1 MAGGSGDAP
10 LVLIAA
16 GGTGGHLFPAEAL
29 ANALARRGVVVDLAT
44 DERAARYAGHFPA
57 RQLHVLPADTMR
69 GRSPVALAKTALALG
84 TGLVK
89 GLALVRRLKPAA
101 IIGFG
106 GYPTVPPLLAGTL
119 SGRPTL
125 IHEANGVMGRANRL
139 LAPRVTAIALGYPD
153 AVAGDAALN
162 AKAHHTGNPVRPAVQ
177 AAARVPFEPPA
188 PGGAFR
194 LLVFGGSQGA
204 RIMSEIVPPAVE
216 KLSPALRTRLRIT
229 QQCRTEDM
237 AAARATYDRLGVSA
251 ELAPFFD
258 DLPARMALA
267 HLVVARSGASTVA
280 ELGVIG
286 RPSVL
291 VPLPGA
297 LDQDQLVNAT
307 ALARAGGALLMP
319 QAEFTP
325 ETFAAELV
333 RLMDDPA
340 ALETVAQAAHGMG
353 RADADERLAELVL
366 RIAKIDV

>member
-1 MAGGSGDAP
+1 MAVGSGDAP

-29 ANALARRGVVVDLAT
+29 ANALSRRGVVVDLAT

-153 AVAGDAALN
+153 AVAGDAVLK

-177 AAARVPFEPPA
+177 AAARLPFELPA
-188 PGGAFR
+188 PDGEFR

-204 RIMSEIVPPAVE
+204 RIMSEIVPPAVAR
-216 KLSPALRTRLRIT
+216 LAPALRARLRIV
-229 QQCRTEDM
+229 QQCRAEDIDEVR
-237 AAARATYDRLGVSA
+237 AAYGALGVAA
-251 ELAPFFD
+251 ELAPFFA
-258 DLPARMALA
+258 DLPARMAEA
-267 HLVVARSGASTVA
+267 HLVIGRSGASTVA
-280 ELGVIG
+280 ELSVIG

-291 VPLPGA
+291 VPLPNA
-297 LDQDQLVNAT
+297 LDQDQLANAM
-307 ALARAGGALLMP
+307 ALAKAGGALLLP
-319 QAEFTP
+319 QVDFTP
-325 ETFAAELV
+325 ERFASEFSRFAAAPETLAAMASAAK
-333 RLMDDPA
+333 RL
-340 ALETVAQAAHGMG
+340 G
-353 RADADERLAELVL
+353 RADAAERLADFVL
-366 RIAKIDV
+366 DLTRRTG

>member
-1 MAGGSGDAP
+1 MAVGAGDAP

-29 ANALARRGVVVDLAT
+29 ANALSRHGVVVDLAT

-69 GRSPVALAKTALALG
+69 GRSPVALARTALALG

-153 AVAGDAALN
+153 AVAGDAALK

-177 AAARVPFEPPA
+177 AAARLPFELPA
-188 PGGAFR
+188 PDGEFR

-216 KLSPALRTRLRIT
+216 KLPPELRARLRIT
-229 QQCRTEDM
+229 QQCRPEDI
-237 AAARATYDRLGVSA
+237 ADVRAVYDRHGVRA

-280 ELGVIG
+280 ELSVIG

-307 ALARAGGALLMP
+307 SLARAGGALLMP

-325 ETFAAELV
+325 AHFAAELA
-333 RLMDDPA
+333 RLMNEPA
-340 ALETVAQAAHGMG
+340 ALEAMARTARDTG
-353 RADADERLAELVL
+353 RADADERLADLVL

>member
-10 LVLIAA
+10 LVLLAA

-29 ANALARRGVVVDLAT
+29 ANALSRRGIVVDLAT

-101 IIGFG
+101 IVGFG
-106 GYPTVPPLLAGTL
+106 GYPTVPPLLAGAFA
-119 SGRPTL
+119 GRPTL

-153 AVAGDAALN
+153 AVAGNAALA

-188 PGGAFR
+188 TDGAFR

-216 KLSPALRTRLRIT
+216 KLAPELLARLHLT
-229 QQCRTEDM
+229 QQCRPEDIE
-237 AAARATYDRLGVSA
+237 ATRVVYDRLGVAA

-280 ELGVIG
+280 ELSVIG

-307 ALARAGGALLMP
+307 ALARAGGAALMP

-325 ETFAAELV
+325 ERFAAELA
-333 RLMDDPA
+333 RLMGDPA
-340 ALETVAQAAHGMG
+340 GLTAMAQAAHATG
-353 RADADERLAELVL
+353 RADADQRLADLVL

>member
-1 MAGGSGDAP
+1 MANQSGEAP
-10 LVLIAA
+10 LILIAA

-29 ANALARRGVVVDLAT
+29 ATALTRRGVVVDLAT

-57 RQLHVLPADTMR
+57 RALHVLPADTMR

-84 TGLVK
+84 TGLAK

-106 GYPTVPPLLAGTL
+106 GYPTVPPVLAGAL
-119 SGRPTL
+119 AGRPTL

-153 AVAGDAALN
+153 AVAGDASLA
-162 AKAHHTGNPVRPAVQ
+162 AKAHHTGNPVRPAVV
-177 AAARVPFEPPA
+177 AAGRVPFEPPL
-188 PGGAFR
+188 PGGEFR

-216 KLSPALRTRLRIT
+216 KLPAELRSRLRLT
-229 QQCRTEDM
+229 QQCRTEDIDAVR
-237 AAARATYDRLGVSA
+237 AAYERLGVTA

-258 DLPARMALA
+258 DLPARMALS

-280 ELGVIG
+280 ELSVIG

-307 ALARAGGALLMP
+307 ALSRAGGAVLMP
-319 QAEFTP
+319 QAAFTP
-325 ETFAAELV
+325 EHFSVELARFVDDAPAMVAMAA
-333 RLMDDPA
+333 A
-340 ALETVAQAAHGMG
+340 AQAVG
-353 RADADERLAELVL
+353 RADADERLATLVL

>member
-1 MAGGSGDAP
+1 MAGGTGDAP

-29 ANALARRGVVVDLAT
+29 AVALARRGVIVDLAT
-44 DERAARYAGHFPA
+44 DDRAARYAGHFPA
-57 RQLHVLPADTMR
+57 RQMHLLPADTMR

-84 TGLVK
+84 TGLIK

-101 IIGFG
+101 IVGFG
-106 GYPTVPPLLAGTL
+106 GYPTVPPLLAGAL

-153 AVAGDAALN
+153 AVAGETALA
-162 AKAHHTGNPVRPAVQ
+162 AKAHHTGNPVRPAVR
-177 AAARVPFEPPA
+177 AAARVPFEA
-188 PGGAFR
+188 PVSKGEFR

-204 RIMSEIVPPAVE
+204 RVLSEIVPPAVARLPGE
-216 KLSPALRTRLRIT
+216 LRARLRIT
-229 QQCRTEDM
+229 QQCRPEDIDV
-237 AAARATYDRLGVSA
+237 ARAVYDQANVVA
-251 ELAPFFD
+251 EIAPFFD
-258 DLPARMALA
+258 DLPARLALA

-280 ELGVIG
+280 ELSVIG
-286 RPSVL
+286 RPSLL

-307 ALARAGGALLMP
+307 ALARAGGAELMP
-319 QAEFTP
+319 QADFTP
-325 ETFAAELV
+325 EHFAATLA
-333 RLMDDPA
+333 RLMADPA
-340 ALETVAQAAHGMG
+340 ALAAMANAARAVG
-353 RADADERLAELVL
+353 RADADEQLAELVL